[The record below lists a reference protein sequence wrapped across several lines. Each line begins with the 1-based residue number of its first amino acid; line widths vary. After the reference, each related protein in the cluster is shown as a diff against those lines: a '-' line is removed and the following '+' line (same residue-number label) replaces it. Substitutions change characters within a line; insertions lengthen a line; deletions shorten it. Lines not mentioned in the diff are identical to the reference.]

1 MAAVLIAALRKHQSV
16 VRLKGHLSL
25 GTIFCQYWLGK
36 DPLASQVL
44 KIACWN
50 SEGWGSS
57 LVQESRNELLE
68 PQKGLAAAE
77 ARMAAELRQE

>member
-1 MAAVLIAALRKHQSV
+1 M
-16 VRLKGHLSL
+16 
-25 GTIFCQYWLGK
+25 T
-36 DPLASQVL
+36 SQVL
-44 KIACWN
+44 KIASWN

-77 ARMAAELRQE
+77 ARMPAELSQERGETEEQEEWELKT